1 MEITYVKTDKA
12 PQAIGPYSQAVKA
25 GGLVFLS
32 GQIGLVP
39 ATGELAPGGIE
50 AQTIQVLENVKQVLI
65 AAGSGF
71 ENVVEATLY
80 LADMRDFSKVN
91 EVYGNFLGG
100 NRPARATVQVAALP
114 RQALIEIKVTA
125 LERGTL

>member
-25 GGLVFLS
+25 GGLVYLS

-39 ATGELAPGGIE
+39 ATGELASGGIE
-50 AQTIQVLENVKQVLI
+50 AQTAQVLENLGRVLL

-71 ENVVEATLY
+71 EKVVEATLY
-80 LADMRDFSKVN
+80 LVDMEDFSKVN
-91 EVYGNFLGG
+91 ALYERSMGEH
-100 NRPARATVQVAALP
+100 RPARATVQVAALP
-114 RQALIEIKVTA
+114 RQALIEIRLTA
-125 LERGTL
+125 LA

>member
-1 MEITYVKTDKA
+1 MEITYIKTDRA

-25 GGLVFLS
+25 GGLVYLS
-32 GQIGLVP
+32 GQIGLSP
-39 ATGELAPGGIE
+39 ATGELISGGIE
-50 AQTIQVLENVKQVLI
+50 AQTKQVLENLGQVLL

-71 ENVVEATLY
+71 DKVVEATLF
-80 LADMRDFSKVN
+80 LTDMRDFSTVN
-91 EVYGNFLGG
+91 ALYELTMGQ

-125 LERGTL
+125 LA